1 VTLSNHKTFSRIKWS
16 TEFDQSQIAVGYID
30 RFVGLQEAPFSR
42 FVDHKKDVS
51 SESFIPWHRVA
62 YFRKGTA
69 IVAADDAKEAI
80 VVDESKFD
88 VDLFLWHRTR
98 RIDRIFNS
106 TDDAGVAAVRAPAMR
121 KFSAVCNFFAKGQCQ
136 KGSKC
141 RYVHDLRASL
151 ESDDNA
157 VAENHSA
164 QTKTTESTT
173 QSVESKMSQSTTS
186 NTSTTSTTSTAAA
199 SSSSSTSRRAG
210 GGKERPIDPAVV
222 FSKGLSWLLRHGA
235 IESGLAMRPDG
246 YARVADVLKLPQFA
260 NNTVSDVRTAVD
272 ADAKS
277 RFSLNM
283 IKDELYVRANQGHS
297 MHAIVTAAELLTVIA
312 SADDFPLVMHGT
324 YQSVWPQIATE
335 GLKPMARTHVH
346 CCQGLPGDK
355 GVISGMRAD
364 SQIVVVIDLA
374 AILRDGIECHVSQ
387 NGVIMLPAVLPKYFS
402 HVVSKKT
409 LQPFDERW
417 PVAHAALESRK
428 AKKPKS
434 KAERVAVAQARAAN
448 APIAVDAPGS
458 LYDAP
463 TQTES
468 QGVCKFFMASECTF
482 GSRCR
487 SVHDQDR
494 GRAVEAAWL
503 AERLDFS
510 SLKRDSRRTQP
521 QQRHLHEDKPA
532 AVPFDLF
539 AVLDLEGKEEII
551 ELPVLVM
558 RVSDCVEV
566 GRFHRFICPT
576 TCQTPPPLAVSFVR
590 AIAELDAFLA
600 PLKEAHGSRV
610 LFATCGDWDLKT
622 QIPHQCRVS
631 GIVAP
636 AWTNRWMNVKHSYNA
651 FTEAHITGMAAM
663 LTQTGIPLVGQHH
676 LGMDDVSNIAKIV
689 AWLRFRGAPLGETGW
704 RDAVDAPV
712 TFRHPELVERTGKRS
727 HGIQATDDNDE

>member
-1 VTLSNHKTFSRIKWS
+1 M
-16 TEFDQSQIAVGYID
+16 
-30 RFVGLQEAPFSR
+30 
-42 FVDHKKDVS
+42 
-51 SESFIPWHRVA
+51 
-62 YFRKGTA
+62 
-69 IVAADDAKEAI
+69 
-80 VVDESKFD
+80 DESQFSAD
-88 VDLFLWHRTR
+88 VFLWHRSR

-106 TDDAGVAAVRAPAMR
+106 TDDAAVAAARAPAVR

-157 VAENHSA
+157 ISNSA
-164 QTKTTESTT
+164 QTTNSAESQQT
-173 QSVESKMSQSTTS
+173 VESKMSQSTS
-186 NTSTTSTTSTAAA
+186 STTSTSTATTAA
-199 SSSSSTSRRAG
+199 SSTSRRG
-210 GGKERPIDPAVV
+210 NRDRPVDPAVG

-235 IESGLAMRPDG
+235 VESGLEMRSDG
-246 YARVADVLKLPQFA
+246 YARVSDVLKLPQFA
-260 NNTVSDVRTAVD
+260 ANSESDVRTAVD

-277 RFSLNM
+277 RFSLSM
-283 IKDELYVRANQGHS
+283 INDELYVRANQGHS
-297 MHAIVTAAELLTVIA
+297 MHAVVTAAELLTVIA
-312 SADDFPLVMHGT
+312 SADDFPLVLHGT
-324 YQSVWPQIATE
+324 YRSVWPQIAAE

-355 GVISGMRAD
+355 GVVSGMRAD
-364 SQIVVVIDLA
+364 SQIIVVIDLA

-387 NGVIMLPAVLPKYFS
+387 NGVIMLPTVLPKYFS
-402 HVVSKKT
+402 HVVNKKT

-417 PVAHAALESRK
+417 PVAHAGLEGRK
-428 AKKPKS
+428 AKKPKN
-434 KAERVAVAQARAAN
+434 KAERVAAAQARAAH
-448 APIAVDAPGS
+448 APSAADAPGS

-463 TQTES
+463 TTES

-482 GSRCR
+482 GSKCR
-487 SVHDQDR
+487 SVHDQER

-631 GIVAP
+631 GMTAP

-689 AWLRFRGAPLGETGW
+689 AWLRFRGAPLNETGW
-704 RDAVDAPV
+704 RDTVDSAV